1 MIIMQGLL
9 QPSVK
14 AGNWYPAQ
22 AQWQAREVACAN
34 SSSLLTA
41 RQVCARLAQLA
52 AKRHSLLQS
61 CHIIASKLAKA
72 SWFPIPRA
80 RRCGADA
87 VVLQSMHALP
97 LCQPGWPTEP
107 SPIASFDWDGL
118 IPPPPSPSPP
128 APLPPALAPSMHAPS
143 FFVPLLCMPY
153 FRSHIH
159 AAVSALTPNHVY

>member
-1 MIIMQGLL
+1 MMQGLL

-80 RRCGADA
+80 RRCGADT
-87 VVLQSMHALP
+87 VVLQSTQALP
-97 LCQPGWPTEP
+97 LRQPGWSIGPL
-107 SPIASFDWDGL
+107 PIALFNLRWVLLD
-118 IPPPPSPSPP
+118 PPF
-128 APLPPALAPSMHAPS
+128 PLPPRPPLSMPLPVLDPLMPVLLQQLLSCSRPCFNSHL
-143 FFVPLLCMPY
+143 FV
-153 FRSHIH
+153 S
-159 AAVSALTPNHVY
+159 VSW